1 MHFCFTSTFDKS
13 TQTQA
18 LYTERSSRVP
28 SSTIKKMCFKHKHI
42 CAHPMLCM
50 HTCTQLSTHIHT
62 HSTYTCTQLSTHI
75 HINVYS
81 YVHSKVHT
89 YMLTYMYTHT
99 HIHVYSYVYN
109 YTVKVHTHTYTQ
121 TFFSS
126 LYINIRAPEPTG
138 KFSI

>member
-62 HSTYTCTQLSTHI
+62 YTYSTYTCTQLSTHI

-99 HIHVYSYVYN
+99 HIHVYSYVYIQLK
-109 YTVKVHTHTYTQ
+109 YTHTHTLKH
-121 TFFSS
+121 FFP
-126 LYINIRAPEPTG
+126 LYI
-138 KFSI
+138 

>member
-18 LYTERSSRVP
+18 LYTEKSSRVP

-62 HSTYTCTQLSTHI
+62 YMYTVKFTHT
-75 HINVYS
+75 HT
-81 YVHSKVHT
+81 HT
-89 YMLTYMYTHT
+89 YIYMYTVKYTHT
-99 HIHVYSYVYN
+99 HIHVHVCL
-109 YTVKVHTHTYTQ
+109 V
-121 TFFSS
+121 F
-126 LYINIRAPEPTG
+126 G
-138 KFSI
+138 